1 MSEDTQVTE
10 TNQPLNDD
18 ASMHSSTA
26 EPEAAAQVG
35 PDAESD
41 MLDSST
47 PEVSEDGITDER
59 ADDMAEPVDDGESA
73 TLPEDQPDAAT
84 ETEVITRLATEAE
97 SLRLQ
102 VEERTSQCV
111 RIAADFD
118 NFRKRTEREK
128 SELELRVKRDTI
140 SELLPVIDSFE
151 RARTQIKPQSE
162 QEVNIHKSYQGVYK
176 QLVDCLK
183 RVGVS
188 PMRVE
193 GQPFDPNFH
202 DAIMREATAEYEEGT
217 VIEELRRGYLMGDLV
232 LRHAMVK
239 VAAEAE
245 AEPTGGPEEQEN
257 SMADVDNP
265 VTDSEMG

>member
-1 MSEDTQVTE
+1 MNAEFAETVKNFETTMSEDAASE
-10 TNQPLNDD
+10 NINPLNATDVSQSAEDLGEGAEMDNESGDLNVDPVVNNIEVEAEAIAVDPLEEAPETLGTVDLD
-18 ASMHSSTA
+18 A
-26 EPEAAAQVG
+26 
-35 PDAESD
+35 
-41 MLDSST
+41 L
-47 PEVSEDGITDER
+47 
-59 ADDMAEPVDDGESA
+59 
-73 TLPEDQPDAAT
+73 
-84 ETEVITRLATEAE
+84 TRLAAEVE

-102 VEERTSQCV
+102 IEERTSQYM

-128 SELELRVKRDTI
+128 SELELRVKRDAI

-151 RARTQIKPQSE
+151 RSRTQIKPDTE

-176 QLVDCLK
+176 QLVDGLK

-202 DAIMREATAEYEEGT
+202 DAIMREPTEEHPEGT
-217 VIEELRRGYLMGDLV
+217 IIEELRRGYLLGEMV

-239 VAAEAE
+239 VAA
-245 AEPTGGPEEQEN
+245 PPEKADDSDSEN
-257 SMADVDNP
+257 S
-265 VTDSEMG
+265 TGHE

>member
-1 MSEDTQVTE
+1 MNAEFAEMTENSETTMNE
-10 TNQPLNDD
+10 D
-18 ASMHSSTA
+18 AKIQ
-26 EPEAAAQVG
+26 EI
-35 PDAESD
+35 
-41 MLDSST
+41 DSAM
-47 PEVSEDGITDER
+47 GTDESVNIEQ
-59 ADDMAEPVDDGESA
+59 ASGDAMSSQEPASAEAQQDNEIGSSEPSSQGSERPS
-73 TLPEDQPDAAT
+73 LE
-84 ETEVITRLATEAE
+84 ETEEILVPAEGEVVTQLATEVE

-102 VEERTSQCV
+102 IEERTGQYM

-118 NFRKRTEREK
+118 NFRKRTDREK
-128 SELELRVKRDTI
+128 SELELRVKRDAI

-151 RARTQIKPQSE
+151 RARTQIKPQTE

-202 DAIMREATAEYEEGT
+202 DAIMREASSEHPEGT
-217 VIEELRRGYLMGDLV
+217 VLEELRRGYLLGDLV

-239 VAAEAE
+239 VATQAEDTIASE
-245 AEPTGGPEEQEN
+245 
-257 SMADVDNP
+257 
-265 VTDSEMG
+265 DSDASLSDDQASG

>member
-10 TNQPLNDD
+10 TNQPLSDE
-18 ASMHSSTA
+18 ASMHSSAA
-26 EPEAAAQVG
+26 EPDTAPVG
-35 PDAESD
+35 ADAESD
-41 MLDSST
+41 IIDSPTAEGSDNET
-47 PEVSEDGITDER
+47 TEGTAGFTDS
-59 ADDMAEPVDDGESA
+59 VESA
-73 TLPEDQPDAAT
+73 TEAAGESTGATDA
-84 ETEVITRLATEAE
+84 EVITRLATEAE

-128 SELELRVKRDTI
+128 SELELRVKRDAI

-183 RVGVS
+183 RIGVA

-202 DAIMREATAEYEEGT
+202 DAIMREPTSEYEEGT
-217 VIEELRRGYLMGDLV
+217 IIEELRRGYLLGDLV

-239 VAAEAE
+239 VAAEP
-245 AEPTGGPEEQEN
+245 EPTVASEEQEIPLPEED
-257 SMADVDNP
+257 SS
-265 VTDSEMG
+265 VTGGEME